1 MIRSRSFSPLSIC
14 TSVVALL
21 GVSYIALIAVVM
33 SYAAVTIQFSQS
45 VRSDQA
51 AVAALEAEY
60 LSAVA
65 VVTNTDYS
73 ALGYTKPVNRVY
85 VPSARLTALR

>member
-1 MIRSRSFSPLSIC
+1 M
-14 TSVVALL
+14 ALL
-21 GVSYIALIAVVM
+21 GVSYVALIAIVM
-33 SYAAVTIQFSQS
+33 SYAALTIQFSQS

-51 AVAALEAEY
+51 AVATLEAQY
-60 LSAVA
+60 LAAVA

-73 ALGYTKPVNRVY
+73 ALGYTKPVSRVY